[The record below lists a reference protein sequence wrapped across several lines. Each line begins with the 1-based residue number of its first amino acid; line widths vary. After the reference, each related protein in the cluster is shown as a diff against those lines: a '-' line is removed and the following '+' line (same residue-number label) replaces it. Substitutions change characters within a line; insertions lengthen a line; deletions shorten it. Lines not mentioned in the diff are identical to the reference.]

1 MKHLE
6 QESRKGPKGK
16 AQVNTI
22 NSTITVQFLDDW
34 GQPAGR
40 MFPFST
46 ADFPQ
51 PIVDGVYAVGLSAD
65 ADKIYSISPLNA
77 TVVARFSHIVAKEG
91 QLPAPKHVTGTRSK
105 KDGTTYPVD
114 EMTFTVVAKIE
125 SPEQYKGMEFILSC
139 LFSRKGAGFCDDG
152 NGNLAYRGGG
162 DKGDRWIAFMDAAG
176 IGGRI
181 FPYDSNP
188 LPALEAAMKE
198 VDKPFMAILQNGWPT
213 AFGDVMGTPTAA
225 PKLNVPTMTDE
236 EAREW
241 LAQKRAAV
249 SSPVAEPELVPYPS
263 QPTVAR
269 APKPSMAQRPSSVTK
284 PSPKPNGNGKS
295 AHSSKTTSK
304 KR

>member
-6 QESRKGPKGK
+6 AESRKGPSGK

-40 MFPFST
+40 IFPFSVN
-46 ADFPQ
+46 DYPQ
-51 PIVDGVYAVGLSAD
+51 PIVDGVYAVSLSAD
-65 ADKIYSISPLNA
+65 ADKLYSIRPLNA
-77 TVVARFSHIVAKEG
+77 TVVSRFSHFVAKEG
-91 QLPAPKHVTGTRSK
+91 QLPAPKHVTGTRTK

-114 EMTFTVVAKIE
+114 EMTFTIIGKIE
-125 SPEQYKGMEFILSC
+125 SPEQYKGMEWVLPC

-162 DKGDRWIAFMDAAG
+162 DKGDRFLAFMDAAG
-176 IGGRI
+176 IGNKL

-188 LPALEAAMKE
+188 LPAMEAALKE
-198 VDKPFMAILQNGWPT
+198 VDKPFMTILQNGWPT
-213 AFGDVMGTPTAA
+213 AFGDVMQVGPTA
-225 PKLNVPTMTDE
+225 PKIELPVMTDE
-236 EAREW
+236 EAAEW
-241 LAQKRAAV
+241 LKLRRASV
-249 SSPVAEPELVPYPS
+249 SSPVSQAEAAPVE
-263 QPTVAR
+263 QTVVR
-269 APKPSMAQRPSSVTK
+269 APKPSMAAK
-284 PSPKPNGNGKS
+284 PLSASKPLAKTNGNGHS